1 MGPWCVLKGGRRHS
15 WCAGSC
21 QYVCGPLPTDV
32 GSGQHIKCVPVLPLH
47 MLSLHTRC
55 LALLRLF
62 VSPTAASLILRRRVL
77 LPPVPV
83 HTTPLTHILPVLFS
97 PLPPLTPPT
106 HPHKTPGPEIMS
118 KLAGESES
126 NLRKVFVEAEK
137 NAPSIIFIDEIDSIA
152 PKRDKTQVREGRLSV
167 SVSLAWHVCLHSLC
181 RLARQC

>member
-1 MGPWCVLKGGRRHS
+1 MRAHASTSAGHCPQTLAVANTSSVSLSCRCTCCLCTPDAWPYSDYLCPPQPRPS
-15 WCAGSC
+15 FCAGVSSS
-21 QYVCGPLPTDV
+21 L
-32 GSGQHIKCVPVLPLH
+32 
-47 MLSLHTRC
+47 LSLC
-55 LALLRLF
+55 
-62 VSPTAASLILRRRVL
+62 
-77 LPPVPV
+77 
-83 HTTPLTHILPVLFS
+83 ILPHSLTSYLYFS
-97 PLPPLTPPT
+97 PPYHPSPPPT